1 MRGNITRRG
10 KSSWRLKYD
19 VGTGSERKIAYVT
32 VRGTRKQAE
41 AELAKRL
48 TELAEGRYVA
58 PSVET
63 VEAYVQHWL
72 TNIAPAKSGPSS
84 LAQYETVIRTHILP
98 ELGAIELQ
106 KLDAARLTGST
117 RSAASAD
124 SLRSH

>member
-19 VGTGSERKIAYVT
+19 VGTGSQRKIAYVT

-63 VEAYVQHWL
+63 VETYVRHWL

-84 LAQYETVIRTHILP
+84 LAQYETVIRTRILP
-98 ELGAIELQ
+98 ELGPIELQ
-106 KLDAARLTGST
+106 KLDAAVIDRLLSRHT
-117 RSAASAD
+117 
-124 SLRSH
+124 